1 MISNNPIKRKSLTD
15 EVVEKIQHYISSGK
29 YKPNEKLP
37 TEAELM
43 EHFQV
48 GRSTIREAVRI
59 LSNCNVV
66 YVQHGIGIFV
76 HPSPETGEPLSKRLQ
91 RTDVENIFE
100 VKLLL
105 EIKIAEK
112 AALHRKNSDI
122 GKMKKA
128 LENRKLCVQ
137 AGDLNGCV
145 EADVAFHTI
154 IAEACG
160 NDILADLYKA
170 FSKQFL
176 ESYLKSD
183 ANWSV
188 QKMALSQQLH
198 VDLMQSIQDKDAKRA
213 WSLASKIAS
222 GIK

>member
-1 MISNNPIKRKSLTD
+1 MMNNNPVKRKSLTD
-15 EVVEKIQHYISSGK
+15 EVVEKLQHYISSGK

-37 TEAELM
+37 TESELM

-76 HPSPETGEPLSKRLQ
+76 HPSPETGESLSKRLQ

-112 AALHRKNSDI
+112 AAYNRKISDI
-122 GKMKKA
+122 SKMKKA
-128 LENRKLCVQ
+128 LGDRQSCAE

-170 FSKQFL
+170 FGKQFL
-176 ESYLKSD
+176 ESYLKFDSS
-183 ANWSV
+183 WSV
-188 QKMALSQQLH
+188 KRLMESQQLH
-198 VDLMQSIQDKDAKRA
+198 VDLMQSIQDKDAKKA
-213 WSLASKIAS
+213 WNLAHKIAS

>member
-1 MISNNPIKRKSLTD
+1 MMNNDPIKRRCLTD
-15 EVVEKIQHYISSGK
+15 EVVEKLQHYISSGK

-37 TEAELM
+37 TESELM

-59 LSNCNVV
+59 LRNCNVV
-66 YVQHGIGIFV
+66 YVQHGVGIFV
-76 HPSPETGEPLSKRLQ
+76 HPSPETGESLSKRLQ
-91 RTDVENIFE
+91 RADVENIFE

-112 AALHRKNSDI
+112 AALNRKNSDI
-122 GKMKKA
+122 SKMKKA
-128 LENRKLCVQ
+128 L
-137 AGDLNGCV
+137 GDRQSCAEAEDLSGCV

-154 IAEACG
+154 IAESCG

-170 FSKQFL
+170 FGKQFL
-176 ESYLKSD
+176 ESYLKFDS
-183 ANWSV
+183 NWSV
-188 QKMALSQQLH
+188 KRLMESHQLH
-198 VDLMQSIQDKDAKRA
+198 VDLMESIRDKDPKKA
-213 WSLASKIAS
+213 WNLAHKIAS